1 MGRNRK
7 YSRCNLPRGIEQI
20 VCGVCAD
27 LDRRCEAVRRGDVRG
42 GVLDLY
48 KRLNEA
54 VEVASVCVEPEI
66 REYIIRDI
74 AASRG
79 YDYSIC
85 SSYVAKNTFYK
96 KKRQLVYE
104 IAKKLELIE

>member
-7 YSRCNLPRGIEQI
+7 YCGYDIPRGVAQI

-27 LDRRCEAVRRGDVRG
+27 GDRRYEAVRRGNVRG

-48 KRLNEA
+48 LRLNEA
-54 VEVASVCVEPEI
+54 VDEASRCVEPEI

-74 AASRG
+74 AANRG

-85 SSYVAKNTFYK
+85 SSYVSKNTFYK

-104 IAKKLELIE
+104 IAKRLELI